1 VASKSWVS
9 NPDYGHLPKQGK
21 YQQQAPKQSKVF
33 GSFRLVEVASLW
45 GGFRRLVAQIAKNL
59 PRVFQMPVGR

>member
-21 YQQQAPKQSKVF
+21 YQQQAPKQSSNPKSSVLSGSSKLRRF
-33 GSFRLVEVASLW
+33 GAAFVD
-45 GGFRRLVAQIAKNL
+45 
-59 PRVFQMPVGR
+59 